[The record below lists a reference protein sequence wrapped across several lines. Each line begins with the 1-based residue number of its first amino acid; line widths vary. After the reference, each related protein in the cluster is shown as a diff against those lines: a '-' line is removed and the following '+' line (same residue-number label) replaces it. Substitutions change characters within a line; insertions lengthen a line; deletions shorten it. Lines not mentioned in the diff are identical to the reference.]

1 MALGRLR
8 AARLLCDALR
18 TGRGRVGA
26 AIVAAVVAI
35 AALGPL
41 LAPYGLTELV
51 CPRFAP
57 PGEGHVFGCD
67 ELGRDVLSRVLGGGW
82 QLLLMAAAGTAI
94 GVGGGAAIGIV
105 AAYRSGLPDSFLMR
119 AVDVLLA
126 FPQLVF
132 VLLLVSVAGSK
143 TWLVVV
149 AVGIAHLPQVARV
162 IRSAALDVCE
172 RDFVRAVELM
182 SVPRRKVMT
191 GEILSNL
198 TSPLMVEVGLRLTY
212 SIIIIAALS
221 FLGFGLQPPAASW
234 GSMIAE
240 NRLGLA
246 TNAWAVVAPSA
257 ILALL
262 TVGTNTLTDAVA
274 RVSLGV
280 QRFES
285 PSTSPIAPQALLTD
299 D

>member
-1 MALGRLR
+1 MP
-8 AARLLCDALR
+8 RLLRDALR
-18 TGRGRVGA
+18 TGRGRAGA
-26 AIVAAVVAI
+26 AIVGFVLLV

-41 LAPYGLTELV
+41 VAPYGETELV
-51 CPRFAP
+51 GAPFAP
-57 PGEGHVFGCD
+57 PSGDHLFGCD
-67 ELGRDVLSRVLGGGW
+67 QLGRDVLSRLLAGGW
-82 QLLLMAAAGTAI
+82 ELLLMAGIGTAL
-94 GVGGGAAIGIV
+94 GVGLGTAIGIV
-105 AAYRSGLPDSFLMR
+105 AAYRGGRSDSILMR
-119 AVDVLLA
+119 GVDVLLA

-132 VLLLVSVAGSK
+132 VLLLVSVVGPKA
-143 TWLVVV
+143 WLVVV

-182 SVPRRKVMT
+182 AMPARKVMS
-191 GEILSNL
+191 GEVLSNL

-212 SIIIIAALS
+212 SIILLAGLS

-234 GSMIAE
+234 GSMISE

-246 TNAWAVVAPSA
+246 NNPWGVIAPA
-257 ILALL
+257 MVLALL
-262 TVGTNTLTDAVA
+262 TVGTNTLTDAMA

-280 QRFES
+280 ERFGS
-285 PSTSPIAPQALLTD
+285 PATSPIAPQALITD